1 MHRQKNTLRRISIA
15 VGAFLIS
22 LPLLIGLLNNTYD
35 PQGEAFLLLSFLV
48 FWTFI
53 IALVSQSR
61 KVFFWGAA
69 VIVWL
74 LGFMVA
80 IMANS
85 PVWLLI
91 PLGLSVILGSLYTSI
106 IGQLIRPMPHEAS
119 HPQQPNGTVVN
130 NYISVYTHPQGATH
144 TYQQGYQGDQGNQ
157 GSQPSQ
163 PVQPVQPT
171 GPMYAEGEKLY
182 SYPHALYE
190 QPQVQYPPE
199 KQQ

>member
-1 MHRQKNTLRRISIA
+1 MQHQKNTWRRIAIA

-22 LPLLIGLLNNTYD
+22 LPLLIGLLNSTYD

-53 IALVSQSR
+53 IAIVAQSR
-61 KVFFWGAA
+61 KVFFWSAGI
-69 VIVWL
+69 IVWL

-80 IMANS
+80 IAANS

-106 IGQLIRPMPHEAS
+106 VGQHIRPMPHEAS
-119 HPQQPNGTVVN
+119 RPQPGGTVVN
-130 NYISVYTHPQGATH
+130 NYISVYTHPQGAEH
-144 TYQQGYQGDQGNQ
+144 TYQQGYQATQS
-157 GSQPSQ
+157 SQPI
-163 PVQPVQPT
+163 PPIPPIQPT

-182 SYPHALYE
+182 SYPQAPYE
-190 QPQVQYPPE
+190 Q
-199 KQQ
+199 KK

>member
-1 MHRQKNTLRRISIA
+1 MQQKKTILRRVSIA

-22 LPLLIGLLNNTYD
+22 IPLLVAILNNTYD
-35 PQGEAFLLLSFLV
+35 PQGEAFVILTFLV
-48 FWTFI
+48 FWTFT

-74 LGFMVA
+74 LGFMIA

-85 PVWLLI
+85 PVWLMI
-91 PLGLSVILGSLYTSI
+91 PLGLSVILGSLYSSI
-106 IGQLIRPMPHEAS
+106 VGQHIRPMPHEAS

-144 TYQQGYQGDQGNQ
+144 TYQQGYQGT
-157 GSQPSQ
+157 QPSQ
-163 PVQPVQPT
+163 PIQPVQPIHPT

>member
-1 MHRQKNTLRRISIA
+1 MQRQKNTLRRVFIA
-15 VGAFLIS
+15 VGTFLIS
-22 LPLLIGLLNNTYD
+22 LPLLIGLLSNTYD

-53 IALVSQSR
+53 VALVSQSR

-80 IMANS
+80 IAANS
-85 PVWLLI
+85 PVWLMI

-106 IGQLIRPMPHEAS
+106 IGQHIRPMPHEAS

-144 TYQQGYQGDQGNQ
+144 TYQKGYQGTQ
-157 GSQPSQ
+157 SSQ

>member
-1 MHRQKNTLRRISIA
+1 MHHQKNTWRRISIA

-22 LPLLIGLLNNTYD
+22 LPLLIELLTTTYE
-35 PQGEAFLLLSFLV
+35 PQGQAFLLLSFFV

-53 IALVSQSR
+53 IAIVSQSR
-61 KVFFWGAA
+61 KVFFWGAG

-91 PLGLSVILGSLYTSI
+91 PLGLSVILGALYTSI
-106 IGQLIRPMPHEAS
+106 VGQHIRPMPHEAS

-130 NYISVYTHPQGATH
+130 NYISVYTQPQGPTH
-144 TYQQGYQGDQGNQ
+144 TYQQGYQA
-157 GSQPSQ
+157 SQSP
-163 PVQPVQPT
+163 QPVQPT
-171 GPMYAEGEKLY
+171 GPMYAEGDKLY

>member
-1 MHRQKNTLRRISIA
+1 MQQQKNTWRRIAIA

-22 LPLLIGLLNNTYD
+22 LPLLIGLLNTTYD
-35 PQGEAFLLLSFLV
+35 PQGEAFLLLSFLA

-53 IALVSQSR
+53 ITIVSQSR
-61 KVFFWGAA
+61 KVFFWGAG

-91 PLGLSVILGSLYTSI
+91 PLGLSVILGSLYSSI
-106 IGQLIRPMPHEAS
+106 IGQHMRPMPHEAS
-119 HPQQPNGTVVN
+119 HPQQPGGTVVN
-130 NYISVYTHPQGATH
+130 NYISVYTQPQGATH
-144 TYQQGYQGDQGNQ
+144 TYQQGYQG
-157 GSQPSQ
+157 SQPSQ
-163 PVQPVQPT
+163 PVQPKQPT

>member
-1 MHRQKNTLRRISIA
+1 MQSQKHTLRKVAIA
-15 VGAFLIS
+15 VGAFLVS
-22 LPLLIGLLNNTYD
+22 LPFLFTLLSNTYGQD
-35 PQGEAFLLLSFLV
+35 EIFLLLSFMI

-53 IALVSQSR
+53 VGLISQSR
-61 KVFFWGAA
+61 KVFFWSAL
-69 VIVWL
+69 VILWL
-74 LGFMVA
+74 LGAIVA
-80 IMANS
+80 VMANS
-85 PVWLLI
+85 PAWLMI
-91 PLGLSVILGSLYTSI
+91 PLGLSVVFGALYTSI
-106 IGQLIRPMPHEAS
+106 VGQSIRPMPHEAS

-144 TYQQGYQGDQGNQ
+144 TYQQGYQGT
-157 GSQPSQ
+157 QPSQ
-163 PVQPVQPT
+163 PIQPVQPT